1 VSRSQSGTE
10 SNFCAVGDA
19 RQLSGLCDSIGAES
33 GSMARLHS
41 SKLSWST
48 TPPHFAR
55 AHMPV
60 TSEVCD
66 HFALASNLCLFAAT
80 ASLLRNMRLPHPI
93 GNGIPLFSAN
103 IALPCQSAAS
113 RNPSTLSAVA
123 SAPGISALRIRTA
136 ATVTPASAAELVS
149 LCVMGLVA
157 FLTCGACASSRKRGH
172 ESFPDTITIPTPS
185 AQQHN
190 AALAHNHPY
199 DIHGTPAP
207 APHHHGESRPSYGH
221 EPQPRRDRRPS
232 NPQPRASSGQSRA
245 SQQQPRARN
254 GSRPQPYQP
263 QHPEQRSRPQHG
275 RHDRP
280 AVRSIEPVSQEKVRK
295 SGGGS
300 SSNNRDSEITD
311 RSREV
316 ASRVLEQFQS
326 DPDLG
331 RRRIPY
337 SSLYFTR
344 VLSKGAFGEVWLAQL
359 ENRQVAV
366 KRILNEKKND
376 EKEIECFGAEIKLMA
391 SFSHPKI
398 VEFVGVSWSSMQDVC
413 AVTEYMAKGDL
424 YGFLKRRQGQLNWR
438 DHKVFLAEDVADAL
452 GYLHGL
458 SPKVIHRDLKS
469 KNILLDDAFRAKL
482 SDFGISRERSVEDTM
497 TAGVGTIYWTAPEV
511 LMGKKY
517 TEKADIFS
525 FGIVMSELDTHSV
538 PYSDKRDNSG
548 KKLQGMKIVQ
558 MVIRRNLRPTFSSD
572 CPPLVKELADRCL
585 DSDPDVRPSAAELLR
600 IIQRMQNLL

>member
-1 VSRSQSGTE
+1 
-10 SNFCAVGDA
+10 
-19 RQLSGLCDSIGAES
+19 
-33 GSMARLHS
+33 
-41 SKLSWST
+41 
-48 TPPHFAR
+48 
-55 AHMPV
+55 
-60 TSEVCD
+60 
-66 HFALASNLCLFAAT
+66 
-80 ASLLRNMRLPHPI
+80 
-93 GNGIPLFSAN
+93 
-103 IALPCQSAAS
+103 
-113 RNPSTLSAVA
+113 
-123 SAPGISALRIRTA
+123 
-136 ATVTPASAAELVS
+136 
-149 LCVMGLVA
+149 MGLVA

-172 ESFPDTITIPTPS
+172 ESFPETITIPTPA
-185 AQQHN
+185 AQPHN
-190 AALAHNHPY
+190 AALAHHQPY
-199 DIHGTPAP
+199 DIHGGTPAQRNT
-207 APHHHGESRPSYGH
+207 HGEGRSSSGREG
-221 EPQPRRDRRPS
+221 RRDRRPS
-232 NPQPRASSGQSRA
+232 NPQPRASSA
-245 SQQQPRARN
+245 QQRPR
-254 GSRPQPYQP
+254 GSSRPQQYQP
-263 QHPEQRSRPQHG
+263 QHPEQRPRPQHQQQQHHQQQQLQRPTHM

-280 AVRSIEPVSQEKVRK
+280 VVRNIEPVAPEKVRP
-295 SGGGS
+295 SAGS
-300 SSNNRDSEITD
+300 SGSGANNRDSEITD

-316 ASRVLEQFQS
+316 ANKVLEQFQA
-326 DPDLG
+326 DPTLG
-331 RRRIPY
+331 RSRIPY

-438 DHKVFLAEDVADAL
+438 DHKIFLAEDVADAL

-525 FGIVMSELDTHSV
+525 FGIVMV
-538 PYSDKRDNSG
+538 
-548 KKLQGMKIVQ
+548 
-558 MVIRRNLRPTFSSD
+558 
-572 CPPLVKELADRCL
+572 
-585 DSDPDVRPSAAELLR
+585 
-600 IIQRMQNLL
+600 

>member
-1 VSRSQSGTE
+1 
-10 SNFCAVGDA
+10 
-19 RQLSGLCDSIGAES
+19 
-33 GSMARLHS
+33 
-41 SKLSWST
+41 
-48 TPPHFAR
+48 
-55 AHMPV
+55 
-60 TSEVCD
+60 
-66 HFALASNLCLFAAT
+66 
-80 ASLLRNMRLPHPI
+80 
-93 GNGIPLFSAN
+93 
-103 IALPCQSAAS
+103 
-113 RNPSTLSAVA
+113 
-123 SAPGISALRIRTA
+123 
-136 ATVTPASAAELVS
+136 
-149 LCVMGLVA
+149 MGLVA

-172 ESFPDTITIPTPS
+172 ESFPATITIPTPA
-185 AQQHN
+185 AQPHN
-190 AALAHNHPY
+190 AALAHHQHY
-199 DIHGTPAP
+199 DIQGSTPVANGQR
-207 APHHHGESRPSYGH
+207 HTKGEGRGSYGH
-221 EPQPRRDRRPS
+221 EGRRDRRPS
-232 NPQPRASSGQSRA
+232 NPQPRASSA
-245 SQQQPRARN
+245 QQRPRG
-254 GSRPQPYQP
+254 GSRPQQYQP
-263 QHPEQRSRPQHG
+263 QHPEQRPRPQQHA

-280 AVRSIEPVSQEKVRK
+280 VVRNIEPVPPEKVRQ
-295 SGGGS
+295 SGGS
-300 SSNNRDSEITD
+300 SGPDNNRDSEITD

-316 ASRVLEQFQS
+316 ANKVLEQFQA
-326 DPDLG
+326 DPTLG
-331 RRRIPY
+331 RSRIPY

-398 VEFVGVSWSSMQDVC
+398 VEFLGVSWSSMQDVC

-438 DHKVFLAEDVADAL
+438 DHKIFLAEDVADAL

-525 FGIVMSELDTHSV
+525 FGIVMSELDTHVV
-538 PYSDKRDNSG
+538 PYSDKRDSSG

-558 MVIRRNLRPTFSSD
+558 MVIRRNMRPTFSED

-585 DSDPDVRPSAAELLR
+585 DSNPDVRPSATELLR
-600 IIQRMQNLL
+600 IIQRMQSIM

>member
-1 VSRSQSGTE
+1 
-10 SNFCAVGDA
+10 
-19 RQLSGLCDSIGAES
+19 
-33 GSMARLHS
+33 
-41 SKLSWST
+41 
-48 TPPHFAR
+48 
-55 AHMPV
+55 
-60 TSEVCD
+60 
-66 HFALASNLCLFAAT
+66 
-80 ASLLRNMRLPHPI
+80 
-93 GNGIPLFSAN
+93 
-103 IALPCQSAAS
+103 
-113 RNPSTLSAVA
+113 
-123 SAPGISALRIRTA
+123 
-136 ATVTPASAAELVS
+136 
-149 LCVMGLVA
+149 MGLVA
-157 FLTCGACASSRKRGH
+157 FLTCGACASRRKRGH
-172 ESFPDTITIPTPS
+172 ESFPDTITIPTPA
-185 AQQHN
+185 AQPPPRH
-190 AALAHNHPY
+190 HPY
-199 DIHGTPAP
+199 EIHGTPQGP
-207 APHHHGESRPSYGH
+207 RHPTGEGRPSYGR
-221 EPQPRRDRRPS
+221 ERGPS
-232 NPQPRASSGQSRA
+232 NPQPRASSGQNRA
-245 SQQQPRARN
+245 SSNQQRPRN

-263 QHPEQRSRPQHG
+263 QHPEQRPRPRQ
-275 RHDRP
+275 DRP
-280 AVRSIEPVSQEKVRK
+280 VVRSIEPVAPEKVRQ
-295 SGGGS
+295 SAGS
-300 SSNNRDSEITD
+300 SGSGNNRDSEITD
-311 RSREV
+311 KSREV

-326 DPDLG
+326 DPTLG
-331 RRRIPY
+331 RKRIPY

-398 VEFVGVSWSSMQDVC
+398 VEFLGVSWSSHQDVC
-413 AVTEYMAKGDL
+413 AVTEYMGKGDL

-438 DHKVFLAEDVADAL
+438 DHKIFLAEDVADAL

-525 FGIVMSELDTHSV
+525 FGIVMSELDTHAV

-558 MVIRRNLRPTFSSD
+558 MVIRRSLRPTFTSD
-572 CPPLVKELADRCL
+572 CPALVKELADRCL
-585 DSDPDVRPSAAELLR
+585 DADPDVRPSATELLR